1 MECNKCGREVIY
13 VQSSLLGRHVRSG
26 VTQVAF
32 VTARAQHVVLEDGTM
47 VAVPAGTVLSGHVL
61 HDPLCPGR
69 YKAAE
74 PSLQE
79 KGPDNDGD

>member
-1 MECNKCGREVIY
+1 MECNKCGRRVIY

-32 VTARAQHVVLEDGTM
+32 VTARAQQIILEDGTM

-74 PSLQE
+74 PPLQE
-79 KGPDNDGD
+79 KGGDNDGD